1 MFAHAVFVFW
11 KSGAP
16 TRQSLGFEELAYR
29 PGSPGRVFQLSEDA
43 LVDHLERLDGCTGDA
58 LVYDVT
64 AGLRQLYRR
73 RDVEPLDVLRGKPV
87 GARAC

>member
-1 MFAHAVFVFW
+1 VAVALEPGVHAV
-11 KSGAP
+11 GP
-16 TRQSLGFEELAYR
+16 TTWYWSYEELAYR
-29 PGSPGRVFQLSEDA
+29 PGSLGRVFQLADDA
-43 LVDHLERLDGCTGDA
+43 SVDYLERLDVCTGAA

-73 RDVEPLDVLRGKPV
+73 RDVDPLDILKGKPV